1 MEPRE
6 IHASPSRLDANAK
19 VDGSARYGA
28 DIALPNTAYACGV
41 CFETAHARFEALDT
55 ADCLNLPG
63 VLGVYSAADLPGMRT
78 FGMMT
83 PDEPIFADQEIKF
96 YGDVVALVVAET
108 MQAAREGASLVRAK
122 ITNLP
127 VVLTLDDALK
137 AESVVSQAYP
147 DNICSRF
154 HLQKGDPEQG
164 FSESDIVLE
173 RVYETSRVEHAYL
186 EPDVIWAI
194 PLADGRLEI
203 KGAMQHP
210 FYTREVAAAAL
221 SLPLERVVVH
231 PDILGGSFGGKVE
244 ITAAMAAR
252 AGAAALA
259 LNRPV
264 KYVLSREESIQQR
277 HKRHGIR
284 FCVRI
289 GAKRGGILHAL
300 EVLAYMDGGAYV
312 NESPIVCWKIATCG
326 QGPYRIP
333 NVRYESHAVMTNNVP
348 CGAMRGFGTPQAIFA
363 MESAMNELAHALL
376 LSPLELRQKNLLKA
390 GDSTATG
397 HVLDFSAVS
406 IGEVMERAAKQI
418 DFERKYRA
426 YILPQTGRFRRGVGI
441 ACSIR
446 GVSFG
451 ADALDVG
458 RARIRLLCDG
468 TAELYC
474 PMMDMGQG
482 SDTVLSQICADAL
495 QLPLERIR
503 HIAPETDHNPDTG
516 AAGASRGTFMGGNA
530 ILAGV
535 ERLKS
540 TIARALGVSP
550 AKVAFSDGGVLA
562 DGERMDY
569 SEICA
574 CLEEKEL
581 EPDCTGEYTVQGLS
595 WDHARGQGDAYISY
609 TYSCHAAE
617 VEVDTET
624 GKTRLI
630 DLSACHDAGR
640 VIHPQMASGQVSG
653 GLAMG
658 AGMALTERV
667 ELSSR
672 SGAVV
677 NDNLD
682 TYLLPTPAD
691 VCQMQISFIENP
703 DDAGPFGGKSLG
715 EPAMEPAP
723 GAILGGV
730 NMALGDAGAIRA
742 LPADLETV
750 FFALHP
756 ECRGENETCK

>member
-1 MEPRE
+1 MEPRV
-6 IHASPSRLDANAK
+6 IHSSPSRLDADAK
-19 VDGSARYGA
+19 VEGSARYGA
-28 DIALPNTAYACGV
+28 DFVLPGMAYACGV
-41 CFETAHARFEALDT
+41 CLKTAHARVGALET
-55 ADCLNLPG
+55 KDCLNVPG
-63 VLGVYSAADLPGMRT
+63 VLGVFAAADLPGTRT

-108 MQAAREGASLVRAK
+108 MRAAREGAALVRAK

-127 VVLTLDDALK
+127 AVMTMDEALK
-137 AESVVSQAYP
+137 AGIIVSDAYP

-164 FSESDIVLE
+164 FTESDVVLE

-186 EPDVIWAI
+186 EPDAIWAI

-210 FYTREVAAAAL
+210 FYTREVTAAAL

-231 PDILGGSFGGKVE
+231 PDTLGGSFGGKVE

-259 LNRPV
+259 LSRPV
-264 KYVLSREESIQQR
+264 KYVLTREESIQQR

-284 FCVRI
+284 FYVRI
-289 GAKRGGILHAL
+289 GAKRDGTLRAL
-300 EVLAYMDGGAYV
+300 EIQAYMDGGAYV

-333 NVRYESHAVMTNNVP
+333 NVMYDSHAVMTNNVP
-348 CGAMRGFGTPQAIFA
+348 CGAMRGFGTPQAIYA
-363 MESAMNELAHALL
+363 MESAMNELAQSLGI
-376 LSPLELRQKNLLKA
+376 SPLELRRKNLLKK
-390 GDSTATG
+390 GDSTATD

-406 IGEVMERAAKQI
+406 IGDVMERAATQI
-418 DFERKYRA
+418 DFERKYRQ
-426 YILPQTGRFRRGVGI
+426 YSLPQVGRFRRGVGI

-458 RARIRLLCDG
+458 RARIRLLSGG
-468 TAELYC
+468 TAELFC

-482 SDTVLSQICADAL
+482 SDTVLAQICADAL
-495 QLPLERIR
+495 KLPLERIR
-503 HIAPETDHNPDTG
+503 HIAPETDQNPDTG

-535 ERLKS
+535 EQLKS
-540 TIARALGVSP
+540 KIAQALRVSSQQ
-550 AKVAFSDGGVLA
+550 VSFLDGGVLV
-562 DGERMDY
+562 DSEWMDY
-569 SEICA
+569 SDISDS
-574 CLEEKEL
+574 LEEKGL
-581 EPDCTGEYTVQGLS
+581 SPDCTGEYTVCGLS
-595 WDHARGQGDAYISY
+595 WDHARGQGNAYISY

-624 GKTRLI
+624 GKTNLI
-630 DLSACHDAGR
+630 VMSACHDAGR
-640 VIHPQMASGQVSG
+640 VIHPQMAAGQVSG
-653 GLAMG
+653 GLVMG

-667 ELSSR
+667 ELDKN
-672 SGAVV
+672 GCVV

-682 TYLLPTPAD
+682 TYLVPTSVD
-691 VCQMQISFIENP
+691 VGAIQISFIENP
-703 DDAGPFGGKSLG
+703 DAAGPFGSKSLG
-715 EPAMEPAP
+715 EPSMEPAP
-723 GAILGGV
+723 GAVLGAV
-730 NMALGDAGAIRA
+730 NMALGDAGAIRTM
-742 LPADLETV
+742 PADLETV

-756 ECRGENETCK
+756 ESKGGERPCK